1 VADGVE
7 VQLGVVDKGGGLLV
21 GAMPVGIAVAVPL
34 LSHHNVLAI
43 TLHTFHACQH
53 CPLISFYNHQK
64 NVRLFPGLYGHNIF
78 LKNSRE

>member
-53 CPLISFYNHQK
+53 CPLISFYNHKKMSDYSQ
-64 NVRLFPGLYGHNIF
+64 VLMDIIF
-78 LKNSRE
+78 F